1 MPSVRV
7 LHIGL
12 LAEDLSINDPD
23 ILELCGRWVLQVVSA
38 TARFRPSSDI
48 ANARS
53 REQLMSSAAWSCRSA
68 FRWTNPDCLV
78 GQPPPETPSRRWARC
93 TC

>member
-1 MPSVRV
+1 MASAGPINVPSVRV

-23 ILELCGRWVLQVVSA
+23 ILELCGRWVLQVASA

-48 ANARS
+48 AN
-53 REQLMSSAAWSCRSA
+53 
-68 FRWTNPDCLV
+68 
-78 GQPPPETPSRRWARC
+78 GPENS
-93 TC
+93 